1 MLRRISKKTSQ
12 QKQCDRY
19 ITHQIHIFFCP
30 TNNHIGY
37 SNHAS
42 PASGLERCDV
52 GGTRVGKAP
61 SATVGAKGVV
71 LGFNRACCIKL
82 RSAQTSPAMRWV
94 TTLSWTARHASRPL
108 ARREAPMGR
117 SMVQAPRVAWG
128 REVHGTPG
136 LKRATPWPA
145 APPSAPAPTV
155 PLFCPFLIC
164 PELLEII
171 VRR

>member
-1 MLRRISKKTSQ
+1 MLRWFLFLSFRPLRCFNKKYGTTKDCGGIQQKTSQ

-19 ITHQIHIFFCP
+19 TTHQIHIFLCP
-30 TNNHIGY
+30 TSNHIGY

-52 GGTRVGKAP
+52 GGTWVGKAP

-94 TTLSWTARHASRPL
+94 TTLSSDSPSRL
-108 ARREAPMGR
+108 AAFSETGSPDWAK
-117 SMVQAPRVAWG
+117 
-128 REVHGTPG
+128 HGAGTKGG
-136 LKRATPWPA
+136 LGEGSPWNPQ
-145 APPSAPAPTV
+145 P
-155 PLFCPFLIC
+155 
-164 PELLEII
+164 
-171 VRR
+171 